1 MAMGGQPPMMQ
12 QRPPMGMPNPMGM
25 PPQMVGAPMQ
35 GMPPGAMPGR
45 MPPQQ
50 VPIQLQYLQ
59 QSQRLIPA
67 VDKANPHYKAQ
78 VGEVIYEFVE
88 KISDET
94 HAPKITGMLIDL
106 PIEDIKAYLSNFS
119 ILEEKVKQ
127 AESLLREQWSCCK
140 MDWLT
145 WLID

>member
-1 MAMGGQPPMMQ
+1 MPMGGQPPMM

-25 PPQMVGAPMQ
+25 PPMAAMG

-67 VDKANPHYKAQ
+67 VDKANPNYKAQ
-78 VGEVIYEFVE
+78 VGEVIYEYVE
-88 KISDET
+88 KISDENL
-94 HAPKITGMLIDL
+94 APKITGMLIDL

-119 ILEEKVKQ
+119 ILEEKVK
-127 AESLLREQWSCCK
+127 
-140 MDWLT
+140 
-145 WLID
+145 